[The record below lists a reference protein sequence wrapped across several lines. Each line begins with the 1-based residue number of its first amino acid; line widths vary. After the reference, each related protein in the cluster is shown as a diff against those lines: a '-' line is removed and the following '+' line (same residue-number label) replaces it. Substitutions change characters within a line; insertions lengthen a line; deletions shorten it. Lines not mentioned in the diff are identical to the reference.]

1 MKKER
6 AKILIPILLILVII
20 LAIVSR
26 QKYLNTKTEN
36 YQQQQFTDL
45 SFLYEDDLTSNKQIS
60 NYSFP
65 NKSIPGKYDL
75 YNHRDESQINWN

>member
-26 QKYLNTKTEN
+26 QKYLDTKTEN
-36 YQQQQFTDL
+36 YQQQKLSDL
-45 SFLYEDDLTSNKQIS
+45 SFLYEDEVQGKQIED
-60 NYSFP
+60 YIFP
-65 NKSIPGKYDL
+65 QKFRVGQFNL
-75 YNHRDESQINWN
+75 YNHKS

>member
-26 QKYLNTKTEN
+26 QKYLDTKMEN
-36 YQQQQFTDL
+36 YQQQKLSDL
-45 SFLYEDDLTSNKQIS
+45 SFLYDDNANSQAK
-60 NYSFP
+60 YVEAYPFP
-65 NKSIPGKYDL
+65 QLYRPDQFNLYD
-75 YNHRDESQINWN
+75 HRR